1 MRPVPM
7 LVFTVLLGAVACG
20 GGVGGGSYMTSPAPG
35 PGAGP
40 SGHTTSLIMSG
51 AAFSPA
57 TDTVAAGSTVTWTNQ
72 DGFNH
77 TVTAVPGSSD
87 AFSSGAVASGASYS
101 HMFSTAGTYAYY
113 CTIHGTPTS
122 GMRGTIVVR

>member
-7 LVFTVLLGAVACG
+7 IAFTLLLGAAACG
-20 GGVGGGSYMTSPAPG
+20 GGAGGSYSTSPNPAPG
-35 PGAGP
+35 PLP
-40 SGHTTSLIMSG
+40 SSNTTSPSMNG

-57 TDTVAAGSTVTWTNQ
+57 IDTVAAGSTVTWTNH

-77 TVTAVPGSSD
+77 TVNSVPGSSEV
-87 AFSSGAVASGASYS
+87 FSSGAVSSGTSYA
-101 HMFSTAGTYAYY
+101 HTFSTAGRYDYY